1 MWDHVVMSGDQ
12 TGERILEAALQ
23 TILDF
28 GVRRASVEEIAR
40 RAGVSHMTVYRRW
53 PTKKDLLVA
62 TLGTVTDSI
71 FAAVDDEVA
80 ALDDYE
86 DRFVAGFT
94 GIYWR
99 VCTHP
104 MLSRTLETDPEAVL
118 PALTTGA
125 GPALELAVNYLAGHI
140 ADTARHGGVEIDD
153 PQGLAEIFV
162 RLTHSL
168 VLTQRVREPLT
179 SRADAERYARQHLLP
194 LALAMVRP
202 VDVSAR

>member
-1 MWDHVVMSGDQ
+1 MSMPVDE
-12 TGERILEAALQ
+12 TGERILDAALQ
-23 TILDF
+23 AILDF
-28 GVRRASVEEIAR
+28 GVRRASMEEIAR

-53 PTKKDLLVA
+53 PTKKDLLAAVMGKVSDA
-62 TLGTVTDSI
+62 I

-80 ALDDYE
+80 ALDSYE

-125 GPALELAVNYLAGHI
+125 GPALDLATGYLAAHI
-140 ADTARHGGVEIDD
+140 TSAARSGGVAVDD
-153 PQGLAEIFV
+153 PHGLAEIFV

-168 VLTQRVREPLT
+168 VLTQRVRDPLE

-194 LALAMVRP
+194 LALAAVRP
-202 VDVSAR
+202 ARADAT

>member
-1 MWDHVVMSGDQ
+1 MPVDE
-12 TGERILEAALQ
+12 TGERILDAALA

-28 GVRRASVEEIAR
+28 GVRRASMEEIAR

-53 PTKKDLLVA
+53 PTKKELLAAV
-62 TLGTVTDSI
+62 LGKVSDGI

-80 ALDDYE
+80 ALNSYE

-125 GPALELAVNYLAGHI
+125 GPALELATSYLAEHI
-140 ADTARHGGVEIDD
+140 VNTARHGGITIDD
-153 PQGLAEIFV
+153 PHGLAEIFV

-168 VLTQRVREPLT
+168 VLTERVHEPLQ
-179 SRADAERYARQHLLP
+179 SRADAESYARQHLLP
-194 LALAMVRP
+194 LALAAVRP
-202 VDVSAR
+202 ARVEAR

>member
-1 MWDHVVMSGDQ
+1 MPVDE
-12 TGERILEAALQ
+12 TGERILDAALQ
-23 TILDF
+23 AILDF

-53 PTKKDLLVA
+53 PTKKELLAAVFGQIA
-62 TLGTVTDSI
+62 DSI

-80 ALDDYE
+80 ALEGYE
-86 DRFVAGFT
+86 DRFVAGFV

-125 GPALELAVNYLAGHI
+125 GPALELATSYLAGHI
-140 ADTARHGGVEIDD
+140 AATASRSGVTVAD
-153 PQGLAEIFV
+153 PDGLAEIFV

-168 VLTQRVREPLT
+168 VLTQRVHEPLK

-194 LALAMVRP
+194 LALAAIRP
-202 VDVSAR
+202 ARADAR

>member
-1 MWDHVVMSGDQ
+1 MHVDP
-12 TGERILEAALQ
+12 TGERILDAALRA
-23 TILDF
+23 ILDF

-40 RAGVSHMTVYRRW
+40 RAEVSHMTVYRRW

-62 TLGTVTDSI
+62 VLGRISDSI
-71 FAAVDDEVA
+71 FAAVDAEVA
-80 ALDDYE
+80 ALESYE

-125 GPALELAVNYLAGHI
+125 GPALELATTYLAGHI
-140 ADTARHGGVEIDD
+140 ANTARQGGVTVDD
-153 PQGLAEIFV
+153 PYAVAEVFV

-168 VLTQRVREPLT
+168 VLTQRVRDPLN

-194 LALAMVRP
+194 LALAAVRNP
-202 VDVSAR
+202 SNASR

>member
-1 MWDHVVMSGDQ
+1 MPVDE
-12 TGERILEAALQ
+12 TGERILDAALAA
-23 TILDF
+23 ILDF
-28 GVRRASVEEIAR
+28 GVRRASMEEIAR

-53 PTKKDLLVA
+53 PTKKELLAAVLGKVA
-62 TLGTVTDSI
+62 DGI

-80 ALDDYE
+80 ALEGYE

-125 GPALELAVNYLAGHI
+125 GPALELATSYLAGHI
-140 ADTARHGGVEIDD
+140 AKINRHGGIGVDD
-153 PQGLAEIFV
+153 PRWLAEIFV

-168 VLTQRVREPLT
+168 VLTQRIHEPLQT
-179 SRADAERYARQHLLP
+179 RADAEHYARQHLLP
-194 LALAMVRP
+194 LALAAVRP
-202 VDVSAR
+202 ARVDAG

>member
-1 MWDHVVMSGDQ
+1 MPVDQ
-12 TGERILEAALQ
+12 TGERILDAALQ
-23 TILDF
+23 AILDF
-28 GVRRASVEEIAR
+28 GVRRASMDEIAR

-53 PTKKDLLVA
+53 PTKKELLAAVLGRVA
-62 TLGTVTDSI
+62 DTI

-80 ALDDYE
+80 ALDSYE

-104 MLSRTLETDPEAVL
+104 LLSRTLATDPEAVL

-125 GPALELAVNYLAGHI
+125 GPALELATGYLAGHI
-140 ADTARHGGVEIDD
+140 AGTARRGGITVDD
-153 PQGLAEIFV
+153 PHGLAEIFV

-168 VLTQRVREPLT
+168 VLTPRVGEPLQ

-194 LALAMVRP
+194 LALAAVNRP
-202 VDVSAR
+202 YDAVLRSRD

>member
-1 MWDHVVMSGDQ
+1 MPVDE
-12 TGERILEAALQ
+12 TGERILDAALQ
-23 TILDF
+23 AILDF
-28 GVRRASVEEIAR
+28 GVRRASMEEIAR

-53 PTKKDLLVA
+53 PTKKELLAAVLSKIA
-62 TLGTVTDSI
+62 DGI

-80 ALDDYE
+80 ALDGYE

-125 GPALELAVNYLAGHI
+125 GPALELATSYLAGHI
-140 ADTARHGGVEIDD
+140 ANTARQGGAAADD
-153 PQGLAEIFV
+153 PRWLAEIFV

-168 VLTQRVREPLT
+168 VLTQRVHEPLQ

-194 LALAMVRP
+194 LALAAVRP
-202 VDVSAR
+202 TRVDAR

>member
-1 MWDHVVMSGDQ
+1 MPVDE
-12 TGERILEAALQ
+12 TGERILDAALQ
-23 TILDF
+23 AILDF

-62 TLGTVTDSI
+62 TLGTVTDAI
-71 FAAVDDEVA
+71 FAAVDAEVA
-80 ALDDYE
+80 ALDNYE

-104 MLSRTLETDPEAVL
+104 MLSRTLQTDPEAVL

-125 GPALELAVNYLAGHI
+125 GPALELATNYLARHI

-153 PQGLAEIFV
+153 PAGWRRSSSASP
-162 RLTHSL
+162 THWCSPSGCAN
-168 VLTQRVREPLT
+168 R
-179 SRADAERYARQHLLP
+179 
-194 LALAMVRP
+194 
-202 VDVSAR
+202 

>member
-1 MWDHVVMSGDQ
+1 MPVDR
-12 TGERILEAALQ
+12 TGERILDAALQ
-23 TILDF
+23 AILDF

-53 PTKKDLLVA
+53 PTKKDLLAAVFSRVA
-62 TLGTVTDSI
+62 DSI
-71 FAAVDDEVA
+71 FAAVDAEVA
-80 ALDDYE
+80 ALDGYE
-86 DRFVAGFT
+86 DRFVAGFA

-125 GPALELAVNYLAGHI
+125 GPALELATRYLAGHI
-140 ADTARHGGVEIDD
+140 ADTARRGGVTVDD
-153 PQGLAEIFV
+153 PEGLAEIFV

-168 VLTQRVREPLT
+168 VLTQRVGEPLKT
-179 SRADAERYARQHLLP
+179 RADTERYARQHLLP
-194 LALAMVRP
+194 LALAAVRP
-202 VDVSAR
+202 VNTDAR

>member
-1 MWDHVVMSGDQ
+1 MDVDP
-12 TGERILEAALQ
+12 TGECILDAALR

-40 RAGVSHMTVYRRW
+40 RAEVSHMTVYRRW

-62 TLGTVTDSI
+62 VFGRIADSI

-80 ALDDYE
+80 ALESYD

-99 VCTHP
+99 VRTHP
-104 MLSRTLETDPEAVL
+104 VLSRTLETDPEAVL
-118 PALTTGA
+118 PVLTTGA
-125 GPALELAVNYLAGHI
+125 GPALELATTYLAGHI
-140 ADTARHGGVEIDD
+140 ANTARHGGVTVED
-153 PQGLAEIFV
+153 PYGVAEVFV

-168 VLTQRVREPLT
+168 VLTQRVRDPLN

-194 LALAMVRP
+194 LALAAVRKP
-202 VDVSAR
+202 SNASR